1 MDKNVMER
9 RLSQWMPIFEAQA
22 KSGLTKD
29 KWCDE
34 NGIRRWEFYTRQRQ
48 IRRYLSQK
56 TSSEETSIQPL
67 PNTDP
72 VFVEL
77 PVDSTE
83 EALPTS
89 PISQIPANG
98 RIGIKYRG
106 FRVELQ
112 GRVDAVTLDTLIRSL
127 SHV

>member
-9 RLSQWMPIFEAQA
+9 RLSQWMPILEAQA

-48 IRRYLSQK
+48 IRQYLSQK

-67 PNTDP
+67 SNSDQA
-72 VFVEL
+72 FVEL
-77 PVDSTE
+77 PVDSTDE
-83 EALPTS
+83 SLPTS
-89 PISQIPANG
+89 PISQIPADG

-106 FRVELQ
+106 FSVELQ
-112 GRVDAVTLDTLIRSL
+112 GRVDGATLDTLIRSL